1 MDPTAEI
8 LALHTPLDRGRE
20 VAGSKPR
27 VGIKIL
33 CRRHAW
39 YGLLVQPARV
49 SGGGVREFPP
59 PANRMVPHHVSGLR
73 AARPMALVL
82 RQRVWQ
88 TIIIIV
94 KKCIHYSPLGI
105 VEYGGTAISR
115 MNGQEVA
122 ILGAHAKMLIQGRF

>member
-20 VAGSKPR
+20 VAGSKPS

-49 SGGGVREFPP
+49 SGGGGREFPP

-88 TIIIIV
+88 TIIIINHFLKLPFSV
-94 KKCIHYSPLGI
+94 LCLKDFRNES
-105 VEYGGTAISR
+105 ET
-115 MNGQEVA
+115 Q
-122 ILGAHAKMLIQGRF
+122 

>member
-20 VAGSKPR
+20 VAGSKPS

-49 SGGGVREFPP
+49 SGGGLGSFPLLLIGWFP
-59 PANRMVPHHVSGLR
+59 ITYPAFGLR
-73 AARPMALVL
+73 GQWHLCYGNVCGKRLLLLFAVAQAAA
-82 RQRVWQ
+82 
-88 TIIIIV
+88 TSG
-94 KKCIHYSPLGI
+94 C
-105 VEYGGTAISR
+105 
-115 MNGQEVA
+115 
-122 ILGAHAKMLIQGRF
+122 